1 MTTYTSAA
9 SQPAT
14 ELINSARQL
23 LATRRNN
30 PSVQNWLTHLGL
42 SSPEELLSPSRAADW
57 NAVLSLLLAEH
68 RAKNSLATATLLAGQ
83 ARTIANISRWADGS
97 SVQERFNTTVEAFLS
112 HALTRAPLSHPYL
125 GEQLY
130 WITLRAV
137 SRNLY
142 AREVDAA
149 PLPMVLEDRRELDLE
164 DKHELV
170 CLDDYLT
177 VDSILG
183 WAQSQKVLT
192 DADAQVLK
200 LRFGHEKCVPVRQI
214 AADLGVSENA
224 LESRLRRI
232 LGRLRNHVL
241 SNMSAFEHA
250 CLSRS
255 HQMPVSAAAASDREQ
270 IAA

>member
-14 ELINSARQL
+14 ELINSAHRL
-23 LATRRNN
+23 LAARRNKA
-30 PSVQNWLTHLGL
+30 SLQNWLADLGL
-42 SSPEELLSPSRAADW
+42 SSAEELLSPSPAADW
-57 NAVLSLLLAEH
+57 NAVLGFLLTEH
-68 RAKNSLATATLLAGQ
+68 RANNTLATAALLAGQ
-83 ARTIANISRWADGS
+83 ARTIANVSRWAHGDN
-97 SVQERFNTTVEAFLS
+97 VQERFNTTVEAFLS
-112 HALTRAPLSHPYL
+112 HALTRVPLTHPYL

-137 SRNLY
+137 STSLK
-142 AREVDAA
+142 AREVDTA
-149 PLPMVLEDRRELDLE
+149 PLTIDLE
-164 DKHELV
+164 DSHDLFS
-170 CLDDYLT
+170 LDNYLT

-183 WAQSQKVLT
+183 WAHSQEVLT
-192 DADAQVLK
+192 DDDARVLM
-200 LRFGHEKCVPVRQI
+200 LRFGRERCAPVREI

-250 CLSRS
+250 CLSNS
-255 HQMPVSAAAASDREQ
+255 HRAPISVAAASDREQ
-270 IAA
+270 VAA

>member
-1 MTTYTSAA
+1 MTTHTSAA

-14 ELINSARQL
+14 ELINSTHRL
-23 LATRRNN
+23 LAARRNRA
-30 PSVQNWLTHLGL
+30 SVQNWLTDLGL
-42 SSPEELLSPSRAADW
+42 SSAEELLSPSPAADW
-57 NAVLSLLLAEH
+57 NAVLGLLLSEH
-68 RAKNSLATATLLAGQ
+68 RANNTLATAALLAGQ
-83 ARTIANISRWADGS
+83 ARTIANVSRWAAGD

-137 SRNLY
+137 SLNLH

-149 PLPMVLEDRRELDLE
+149 PLPVVLENTHELDLE

-183 WAQSQKVLT
+183 WAHSQRVLT
-192 DADAQVLK
+192 DDDARVLM
-200 LRFGHEKCVPVRQI
+200 LRFGRERCAPVREI

-250 CLSRS
+250 CLSNS
-255 HQMPVSAAAASDREQ
+255 HQMPVSVAAASDLEQ
-270 IAA
+270 FAA